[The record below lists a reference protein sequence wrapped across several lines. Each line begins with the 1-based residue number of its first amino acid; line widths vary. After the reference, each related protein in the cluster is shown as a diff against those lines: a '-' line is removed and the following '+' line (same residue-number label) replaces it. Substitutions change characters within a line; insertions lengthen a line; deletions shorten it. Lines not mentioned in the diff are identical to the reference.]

1 MKLKAYKTL
10 FVTTLAPFYS
20 DAQEV
25 ESFFY
30 LITEK
35 WHNISRVDLVLEPE
49 FEIPSLYIEKW
60 EEITDALKTQKPIQ
74 YLLGSTW
81 FYGLEFL
88 VTPATLIPRPETEE
102 LVDLILQEQAEFTNP
117 KILDIGT
124 GSGCIAISLAK
135 NKPQAQVSALD
146 FSTEALVTAIEN
158 AVLNNVDVTFT
169 LQNILQ
175 TEALENFD
183 VIVSNPPYVRDL
195 EKAEIQKNVLDFEP
209 HSALFVPNDNALLFY
224 KKIAQ
229 LAIKS
234 LSPNGFL
241 YFEINQYLGAETKEM
256 VEQMGFKNVKISKDV
271 YGNNRMLR
279 ANKN

>member
-102 LVDLILQEQAEFTNP
+102 LVDLILQEQTEFTNP

-169 LQNILQ
+169 LQDILQ

>member
-135 NKPQAQVSALD
+135 NKPQAQISALD

-169 LQNILQ
+169 LQDILQ

>member
-10 FVTTLAPFYS
+10 FATTLAPFYS

-30 LITEK
+30 LIAEK

-60 EEITDALKTQKPIQ
+60 EKITEALKTQKPIQ

-81 FYGLEFL
+81 FFGLEFL

-102 LVDLILQEQAEFTNP
+102 LVDLILQEQTEFKNP

-146 FSTEALVTAIEN
+146 FSAEALVTAKEN
-158 AVLNNVDVTFT
+158 AVLNNVDVTFI
-169 LQNILQ
+169 LQDILQ
-175 TEALENFD
+175 TDALETFD

-195 EKAEIQKNVLDFEP
+195 EKAEIQKNVLNFEP

-229 LAIKS
+229 LAIKA